1 MIRIATIGTSP
12 ITENLIEVLQNN
24 EQATYLGAM
33 SRNAERASAF
43 SQAHGGTQSFSSV
56 AELAASDEVDAVYLG
71 SPNACHHAQALELI
85 AAGKHVLVEKPFCAN
100 EREARE
106 VFDAAEAAG
115 VVALEAMRPL
125 HDPAYYLFRE
135 ACARIGRIRRITIR
149 FGKYS
154 SRYDD
159 ILAGHHTNIFDC
171 EMATGGLMDMGVYT
185 VEPLMDLM
193 GAPEH
198 IAFAP
203 VLLDKETQELTHGA
217 IDGAGIISCTYP
229 GAAASL
235 HYSKFTQDF
244 SPTQVEGEHGTITLN
259 SISMPS
265 HMRVDLL
272 GKAVRQA
279 AKQSSA
285 PSTANTE
292 EIDLPTT
299 DNSMCYELT
308 DFVSAVEQVQNGTPA
323 LQARCG
329 EYGTVA
335 HFRDLT
341 LATAHVMDE
350 ARSQAGIVFPADMK

>member
-12 ITENLIEVLQNN
+12 ITENLIEVLQDN
-24 EQATYLGAM
+24 EHATYLGAM
-33 SRNAERASAF
+33 SRDAERASTF
-43 SQAHGGTQSFSSV
+43 SRAHGGTRSFSSV

-85 AAGKHVLVEKPFCAN
+85 AAGKHVLVEKPFCSN

-106 VFDAAEAAG
+106 VFDAAETTG

-135 ACARIGRIRRITIR
+135 ACARIGRIRRVTIR

-185 VEPLMDLM
+185 VETLMDLM
-193 GAPEH
+193 GTPEH

-217 IDGAGIISCTYP
+217 IDGAGIISCAYP

-244 SPTQVEGEHGTITLN
+244 SPTQMEGEHGTITLN

-279 AKQSSA
+279 AKQSST
-285 PSTANTE
+285 PPTASTE
-292 EIDLPTT
+292 EIDLPST
-299 DNSMCYELT
+299 DNSMCYELA
-308 DFVSAVEQVQNGTPA
+308 DFVSAIEQVQNGVPV

-329 EYGTVA
+329 EYGDVA

-350 ARSQAGIVFPADMK
+350 ARSQAGIVFPADVK